1 MIYKREKV
9 IIKHSKRFLIA
20 SSFSWRFFYICSTM
34 DKILK
39 IGHRGAKGYEP
50 ENTLVAFEK
59 AIEMGADG
67 IELDVHLSLDGH
79 LIVIHDETIDR
90 TTNGKGEVNQL
101 TLQELKSFSVD
112 GKQKIP
118 TLEEV
123 LDLVNKR
130 CFVNIELKNQDTA
143 EKVVQIIEHYIL
155 EKKWNN
161 SHFFV
166 SSFDWNALQ
175 QVRFLNE
182 NIRIGVLTETDL
194 DLAISFARFMKAEAL
209 HPDFQFLTNENT
221 AKIQEKGILVFPW
234 TVNDKEDIQKIK
246 SFKVDG
252 IITDFLDR
260 I

>member
-1 MIYKREKV
+1 ME
-9 IIKHSKRFLIA
+9 
-20 SSFSWRFFYICSTM
+20 
-34 DKILK
+34 KILK

-50 ENTLVAFEK
+50 ENTLISFEK

-90 TTNGKGEVNQL
+90 TTNGKGVVNQL
-101 TLQELKSFSVD
+101 TLQELKSFRIND
-112 GKQKIP
+112 KHEIP

-123 LDLVNKR
+123 LDLVNQR

-143 EKVVQIIEHYIL
+143 EKVVSLMEHYISD
-155 EKKWNN
+155 KKWNH
-161 SHFFV
+161 SQFIV

-175 QVRFLNE
+175 QVRFLNDD
-182 NIRIGVLTETDL
+182 IRIGVLTETDL

-209 HPDFQFLTNENT
+209 HPDFQLLTDDYVS
-221 AKIQEKGILVFPW
+221 KIQEKGILVFPW
-234 TVNDKEDIQKIK
+234 TVNEKEAIERMK
-246 SFKVDG
+246 SFQVDG

-260 I
+260 VT